1 MFHYHA
7 VLVQRPLQVMRS
19 AEDDVQMLLP
29 HVKEMEQFMHL
40 FGREYITFDIT
51 LQRSQVIPSTLE
63 QFIEA
68 NEIFETSRRIRIRI
82 RIKWSSNS
90 DGTVPQGEAFEV
102 AASVQVKNERTRQA
116 CYISSF
122 EFLEHR
128 SIFQAEVN

>member
-7 VLVQRPLQVMRS
+7 VLVQRQLQVMRS

-63 QFIEA
+63 
-68 NEIFETSRRIRIRI
+68 
-82 RIKWSSNS
+82 
-90 DGTVPQGEAFEV
+90 
-102 AASVQVKNERTRQA
+102 
-116 CYISSF
+116 
-122 EFLEHR
+122 
-128 SIFQAEVN
+128 